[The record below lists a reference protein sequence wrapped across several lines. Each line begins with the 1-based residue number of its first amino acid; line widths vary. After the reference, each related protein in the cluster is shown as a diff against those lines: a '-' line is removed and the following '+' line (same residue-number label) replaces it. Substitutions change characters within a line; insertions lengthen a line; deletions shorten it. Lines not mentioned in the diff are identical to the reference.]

1 MRIVSGSE
9 ASEMI
14 HRIAARGQQVGP
26 SENQA
31 QRIVREVR
39 KNGDS
44 ALRRFAGQWDGLS
57 PQEPLKISKPELA
70 SAQRR
75 LTAPLRASI
84 RESAEN
90 IRRFCELQKPRSWT
104 RSRAGITLGQ
114 IVKPLES
121 VGC

>member
-44 ALRRFAGQWDGLS
+44 ALRRFAEQWDGLS
-57 PQEPLKISKPELA
+57 PREPLKISKPELA

-84 RESAEN
+84 RKSAEN
-90 IRRFCELQKPRSWT
+90 IRRFCELQKPRSW
-104 RSRAGITLGQ
+104 
-114 IVKPLES
+114 
-121 VGC
+121 